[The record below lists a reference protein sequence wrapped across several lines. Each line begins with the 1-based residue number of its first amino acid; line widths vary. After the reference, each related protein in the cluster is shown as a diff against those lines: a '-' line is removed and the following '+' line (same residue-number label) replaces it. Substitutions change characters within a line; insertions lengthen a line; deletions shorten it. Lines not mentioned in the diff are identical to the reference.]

1 MKLNINVPETM
12 KPKISSLIEEQEKI
26 EGVEYFEHVKNYTQ
40 NFEFLTGFRGIT
52 FAAYGHRKFSKPE
65 YSRMFE
71 SLISKLRESERVE
84 YPETEEKFLK
94 RVLSEK
100 LVNTYY
106 GKKIIEQRINKI
118 EKDNTKN
125 IRRSFTR

>member
-1 MKLNINVPETM
+1 
-12 KPKISSLIEEQEKI
+12 
-26 EGVEYFEHVKNYTQ
+26 
-40 NFEFLTGFRGIT
+40 
-52 FAAYGHRKFSKPE
+52 
-65 YSRMFE
+65 MFE
-71 SLISKLRESERVE
+71 SLISKLRESESVE

-125 IRRSFTR
+125 IRRSFTRQKISYQQTKSIQTLSFFVDEKNFTFIKKCININISKLHSSNFKKI